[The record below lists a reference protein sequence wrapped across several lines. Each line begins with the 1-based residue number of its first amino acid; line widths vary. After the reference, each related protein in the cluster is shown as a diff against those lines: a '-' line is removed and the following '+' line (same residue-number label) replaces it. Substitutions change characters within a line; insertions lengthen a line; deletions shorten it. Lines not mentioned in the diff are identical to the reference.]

1 MKFLKKT
8 TQYQIQKHLRFV
20 IGMASLGLYPLAG
33 QALGANPDPKTAK
46 EDPDGKTLWY
56 DCKNMKIEGKG
67 WSDTEACYDR
77 LPLKSKSV
85 APKMVWDLSKDSTG
99 MCIRFTTDAKS
110 INVRWSPTLKNG
122 DVPYALP
129 HMAATA
135 VSGVDLYAKSKNEK
149 WQFKG
154 NGRPTASVSKAYFN
168 TTPGQ
173 EHLLYLPLYN
183 GVSLLEIGIPKDR
196 TISQP
201 DAAALKKAIVFYGTS
216 VTQGACASRPGMSST
231 AITGRKLD
239 APVINLGFSG
249 SGKMEIEMAALL
261 SELDPSIYV
270 IDCLGNMT
278 PEMLTERVE
287 PFVKTL
293 RTKHQDTPIVLVE
306 DASLYNVTP
315 TVKGKILR
323 SIYEKLVAQGMG
335 NLYFLPNNNMLGD
348 DGEATV
354 DGAHL
359 NDLGMMR
366 LAEVFASFL
375 APILLKQK

>member
-231 AITGRKLD
+231 AITLRRRPPRHALPRHRHPHRHLLPPSRM
-239 APVINLGFSG
+239 APHQR
-249 SGKMEIEMAALL
+249 
-261 SELDPSIYV
+261 PSPRQKIPPRHPHPTRHRQ
-270 IDCLGNMT
+270 T
-278 PEMLTERVE
+278 PLHRR
-287 PFVKTL
+287 L
-293 RTKHQDTPIVLVE
+293 HR
-306 DASLYNVTP
+306 
-315 TVKGKILR
+315 
-323 SIYEKLVAQGMG
+323 
-335 NLYFLPNNNMLGD
+335 LPQSQIHR
-348 DGEATV
+348 
-354 DGAHL
+354 HL
-359 NDLGMMR
+359 
-366 LAEVFASFL
+366 
-375 APILLKQK
+375 